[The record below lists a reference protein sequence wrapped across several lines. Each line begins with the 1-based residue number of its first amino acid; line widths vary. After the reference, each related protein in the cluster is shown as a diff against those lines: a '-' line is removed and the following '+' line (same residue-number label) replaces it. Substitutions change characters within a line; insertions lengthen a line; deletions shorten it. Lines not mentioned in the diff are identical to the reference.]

1 MLNCKRRRKS
11 EKILWSLSR
20 HGDNSVKTFD
30 SDCYT
35 RTLLQSVTACRLHA
49 GRQHVCRDVRSLWNE
64 FLLRTTWTRTATVV
78 LVQYT
83 VQCLYRLPYLLS
95 TTTSHTERCKLIM
108 SVTVDKKK
116 HEHNMSTDNWKMLEV
131 YSIEWVNCVYRMLI
145 CDNCAD
151 YWKRS
156 DKLEEIYICCITFGI
171 TEIQNTGQQ
180 YESLNFF
187 NVDSLRRGN
196 TVNSI
201 GMECN
206 WSEQNDRQPWKL

>member
-35 RTLLQSVTACRLHA
+35 RTLPQSVTACRLHA

-108 SVTVDKKK
+108 SVTVDKKSMNTTCQQTIEK
-116 HEHNMSTDNWKMLEV
+116 CWKSIALNESIVFTVCWFVITVQITGREV
-131 YSIEWVNCVYRMLI
+131 ISW
-145 CDNCAD
+145 
-151 YWKRS
+151 
-156 DKLEEIYICCITFGI
+156 
-171 TEIQNTGQQ
+171 
-180 YESLNFF
+180 
-187 NVDSLRRGN
+187 RRF
-196 TVNSI
+196 TYVVLLSV
-201 GMECN
+201 
-206 WSEQNDRQPWKL
+206 